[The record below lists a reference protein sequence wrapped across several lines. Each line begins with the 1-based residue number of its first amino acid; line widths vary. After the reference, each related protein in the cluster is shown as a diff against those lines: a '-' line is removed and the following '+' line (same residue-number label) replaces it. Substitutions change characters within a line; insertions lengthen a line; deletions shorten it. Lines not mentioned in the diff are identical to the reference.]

1 MLPSLAERDI
11 EAGLRSFIEREFP
24 IATPAFQPND
34 VSIVDSYIEKKGNFI
49 QGPWL
54 EIRRP
59 FRTISAD
66 MRSVLPYL
74 SGKWGIASDW
84 VPYAHQLKAF
94 ERLTYP
100 DPKSTIVATGT
111 GSGKTECFFLPVLDA
126 VLQMNAEN
134 IPGIKAIVIYPM
146 NALATD
152 QARRFASMCED
163 IVQAGGPRLTVGL
176 YTGSTGAKS
185 GVMKGEN
192 CITDRNVLRKNPP
205 DILLTNYKML
215 DFLLLRREDRALWRT
230 TTARS
235 LRYLIVDE
243 LHTFDGAQGTDLACL
258 IRRLRDFLNLD
269 EGLACV
275 GTSATLGGSDGLG
288 ALQQYASDVFGADF
302 SNEESI
308 IKEDRLSLGE
318 YLDAFGPR
326 HFEGRWPTPYQFR
339 AFQSLSRACSAE
351 RYVSEAYS
359 LWFGRFLSITE
370 KDKKSWTHAALKV
383 GQSLP
388 HLEAFQRL
396 MSTEAEVVHVEELA
410 RQWKQDLEVL
420 QGFSHEE
427 IVLLIRSLAALVS
440 MARLTGAKDRIIPFL
455 TVRVQFWLR
464 ELTKMLATVEHAPR
478 LVAAAD
484 LSDQTPL
491 ALPLVTCRD
500 CNATGWG
507 ATGRGATDSNDKI
520 FSDPDL
526 FYRNWFAG
534 KPDCI
539 VLYPVK
545 KDELADQLKLY
556 PGEMRYLNT
565 KSLMLSR
572 EGISKS
578 AEEVWAKTLPNEHG
592 ISEFIVVRRLELAD
606 TKKSEEGSY
615 RCLSTTCPW
624 CGGKNTMRL
633 FGARSTTLSSALFG
647 HLNSSTANDD
657 HKLIA
662 FSDSVQDAAH
672 RAGFIEARNYLYT
685 VRQAAAGVIRSI
697 RPGERQSLDAV
708 LNRLADHWVGEIGAA
723 NEIRKSTS
731 AYVKQRADDI
741 AAVRFVTTFVPSDM
755 LWRKVWRDFADNAA
769 ELWRPL
775 SSGGFNPKVDPVEKR
790 FEIVPELFV
799 NEASGRK
806 QTDWGRFVD
815 NVKARLRWE
824 VFIELTLRSHS
835 GRTLELAGIGAAVP
849 DPYLIKEAA
858 VQFQTKVVELVG
870 GLRDKPTEVFERFI
884 TGFLMHQKSRGAFDV
899 TAIEGL
905 SDFTRFVETGDDW
918 IFNTSLTLPNYGK
931 RFRPPAPL
939 AMRPLKNSS
948 KGFFDS
954 ILPTSSR
961 SETWYSVW
969 LTSIFGAELDVVA
982 GCEDIYTAMLDVL
995 RSLDM
1000 VHVIWMKK
1008 QTNTPVYMLNPQTW
1022 YIARSLKR
1030 AVCPLCG
1037 RWHVFE
1043 GTAENCSQ
1051 WEHMH
1056 CLSKNCNA
1064 ETHEIAHFAEEED
1077 LYQGAPCRATA
1088 REHTA
1093 NVPGEERER
1102 IERSFIHGKEPWDVN
1117 LLSAT
1122 PTLEMG
1128 IDIGDLSSVLLSS
1141 MPPKQASYLQR
1152 IGRAGRRDGNALAMT
1167 ICGSDQHAQYF
1178 WADPEKMLVGA
1189 VESPGVFLHAMAVLE
1204 RQLFAL
1210 SLTRWMTRYKEAQ
1223 IPAKIDDIIKP
1234 EVLDAKSYTP
1244 ESFPLGFLD
1253 YVMNEADSLYQD
1265 FCSLFTRTSDNGNLS
1280 PLVFTADE
1288 KERLR
1293 AYLVG
1298 SAEGRSSLRDR
1309 LIGKFRKLELQREG
1323 YVNKRREYQN
1333 ALKRRQNAPQDEAR
1347 DNDIEELKQNI
1358 SALSS
1363 LIASDFANKQTLNM
1377 LTDEGLLPNYAFPEE
1392 GITIDSMVIKLR
1404 NRDDKEKSAANSKT
1418 KDRGV
1423 YKRFTFHRAASSG
1436 LTEVAPESNFYINE
1450 YVLHVDQVELAD
1462 DELKRWR
1469 FCPHCQYSEHET
1481 LDEGSSACPRCGSPE
1496 WREASQARQVL
1507 PLRTVYAWADLKN
1520 DRIKDDDESRRPFPQ
1535 TKKLLVDFSGK
1546 AERKSFVM
1554 DAAGG
1559 FGFEFISSVTL
1570 RDFNFGPVGRSDAQI
1585 IEVGGMKL
1593 SAPGFTVCKG
1603 CGRIRQ
1609 DENARNKRPQHDF
1622 DCPYAKQP
1630 EKAEW
1635 VDGLILY
1642 REYQSEA
1649 LRIRLPGGLLAAG
1662 YGPEVLSASIM
1673 AALRLGLKRYFHGS
1687 VEHLRFTQ
1695 IEEPQEGS
1703 GKLYYVV
1710 VYDTVPGGTG
1720 YLKELMSEPGNLL
1733 RVFREALN
1741 VMVNCDCGGDPQAR
1755 GCYKCV
1761 YQYRD
1766 ASNRKNISK
1775 LCAIDVLSEL
1785 TSANKVIRPGVIDTR
1800 DTTDGDS
1807 ELEVRF
1813 IRALGKAGLVAEMK
1827 RCQEGMPHYLVKMQS
1842 GKLWRM
1848 DLQVDM
1854 AGDAPSR
1861 PDFVLR
1867 PWKESERAPE
1877 NEMAIFTDG
1886 WRYHADIVREDCAK
1900 RQSIL
1905 NTGRHVW
1912 TLSWH
1917 DVPDVQSDDNSLDSV
1932 LCDSFLSRPAPRSGK
1947 LFDKYKAWQASMQQR
1962 GLGEFPLFNQLIED
1976 WDQNKNSFN
1985 RLLQWMNEPEK
1996 AKKAAQALAFFRA
2009 MQTVMT
2015 DDCKLL
2021 PTVALRGMTAQALA
2035 ATDND
2040 RRQVFGM
2047 HQPPDRS
2054 WTSIHD
2060 FMNTYRTAFFVNPD
2074 VFALHKDEPATCAAS
2089 QSLRAFW
2096 ASVNMASLAEDVLI
2110 FPQKFPEDGSDPALG
2125 CQSPWARAMDE
2136 IASRPGVI
2144 WPVSVS
2150 SDAPIADV
2158 AQKED
2163 LDALWEDAKT
2173 LLPEELQSLADEL
2186 EKLKVSIDLNDIGFE
2201 SVGADGEIALIFE
2214 LYWPDQKVAVLFD
2227 PASAPQG
2234 ITALDASRS
2243 AHELALAIKEALT
2256 NNTRPLE

>member
-1 MLPSLAERDI
+1 MLPSLTERDI

-24 IATPAFQPND
+24 IATPAFQPD
-34 VSIVDSYIEKKGNFI
+34 GVSIVDSYIEKKGNFI

-59 FRTISAD
+59 FRTIPAD
-66 MRSVLPYL
+66 MKAALPHL
-74 SGKWGIASDW
+74 SGKWGIADDW
-84 VPYAHQLKAF
+84 VPYAHQLKSF
-94 ERLTYP
+94 ERLAYP
-100 DPKSTIVATGT
+100 NPKSTIVATGT
-111 GSGKTECFFLPVLDA
+111 GSGKTECFLLPVLDA

-176 YTGSTGAKS
+176 YTGSPGSIS

-192 CITDRNVLRKNPP
+192 CITDRNVLRRNPP

-230 TTARS
+230 TTAKS

-258 IRRLRDFLNLD
+258 IRRLRDFLNLGD
-269 EGLACV
+269 SLSCV
-275 GTSATLGGSDGLG
+275 GTSATLGGSDGLN

-318 YLDAFGPR
+318 YLDTFGPR
-326 HFEGRWPTPYQFR
+326 RFEGRWPTPYQFK
-339 AFQSLSRACSAE
+339 AFQSLSRACTAE
-351 RYVSEAYS
+351 RFASEAYS

-370 KDKKSWTHAALKV
+370 NDKQSWTQAALKV

-396 MSTEAEVVHVEELA
+396 MSTEDEVVHVEELA
-410 RQWKQDLEVL
+410 HQWKRELEVL
-420 QGFSHEE
+420 KGFSHEE

-440 MARLTGAKDRIIPFL
+440 MARLTGAKGRIIPFL

-464 ELTKMLATVEHAPR
+464 ELTKMLATVERAPK
-478 LVAAAD
+478 LIAAAD
-484 LSDQTPL
+484 LTEHSPL

-507 ATGRGATDSNDKI
+507 TTVNVDKI
-520 FSDPDL
+520 STDPDF
-526 FYRNWFAG
+526 FYRNWFAA
-534 KPDCI
+534 KPECA

-545 KDELADQLKLY
+545 REELSKQLKLY
-556 PGEMRYLNT
+556 AKDMCYLNT
-565 KSLMLSR
+565 KNLELSWV
-572 EGISKS
+572 GIGKS
-578 AEEVWAKTLPNEHG
+578 AEEVWAKTLPDEHG
-592 ISEFIVVRRLELAD
+592 VSEFFVVRRPDLIKS
-606 TKKSEEGSY
+606 TKSEDGRY
-615 RCLSTTCPW
+615 VRMSTTCPW
-624 CGGKNTMRL
+624 CGGENTMRL

-647 HLNSSTANDD
+647 HLNSSTTNDD

-708 LNRLADHWVGEIGAA
+708 LNRLTDHCVGEIGAA
-723 NEIRKSTS
+723 NEVRKSNS

-741 AAVRFVTTFVPSDM
+741 AAARFVTTFVPSDM
-755 LWRKVWRDFADNAA
+755 LWRKAWRDFADKAS
-769 ELWRPL
+769 ELWQPL
-775 SSGGFNPKVDPVEKR
+775 SAGGFNPKVDSIDKR
-790 FEIVPELFV
+790 FEIVPALFV
-799 NEASGRK
+799 NEDAGQRK
-806 QTDWGRFVD
+806 TDWGRFVD

-849 DPYLIKEAA
+849 DPYLIKVAA
-858 VQFQTKVVELVG
+858 AQFQARVIELVG
-870 GLRDKPTEVFERFI
+870 GLRDKPIEAFERFI

-899 TAIEGL
+899 RSIEGL
-905 SDFTRFVETGDDW
+905 SDFSYFVETGDDW
-918 IFNTSLTLPNYGK
+918 IFNRSLSLPNYGK

-969 LTSIFGAELDVVA
+969 LTSIFGADLDVVA
-982 GCEDIYTAMLDVL
+982 GCEDIYSTMLDVL
-995 RSLDM
+995 RTLDM

-1030 AVCPLCG
+1030 AVCPSCG

-1043 GTAENCSQ
+1043 GTQENCSQ
-1051 WEHMH
+1051 WKHMH
-1056 CLSKNCNA
+1056 CLSKKCNA
-1064 ETHEIAHFAEEED
+1064 QTHVIEPFDEEVD
-1077 LYQGAPCRATA
+1077 LYQGTPWRATA
-1088 REHTA
+1088 REHTS
-1093 NVPGEERER
+1093 NVPSEDRGR

-1128 IDIGDLSSVLLSS
+1128 IDIGDLSSVLLGS
-1141 MPPKQASYLQR
+1141 MPPKQSSYLQR

-1167 ICGSDQHAQYF
+1167 ICGTDQHAQYF
-1178 WADPEKMLVGA
+1178 WADPEKMLAGA
-1189 VESPGVFLHAMAVLE
+1189 VEPPGVFLHAMAVLE

-1210 SLTRWMTRYKEAQ
+1210 SLTRWMSRYKDAQ
-1223 IPAKIDDIIKP
+1223 IPTKIDDVIKP
-1234 EVLDAKSYTP
+1234 EVLNAESYTP

-1253 YVMNEADSLYQD
+1253 YVMDDADTLYED
-1265 FCSLFTRTSDNGNLS
+1265 FCSLFAHDSVKAGLS
-1280 PLVFTADE
+1280 PLVFTAEE

-1293 AYLVG
+1293 DYLLG
-1298 SAEGRSSLRDR
+1298 SSEGRSSLRDR
-1309 LIGKFRKLELQREG
+1309 LIGKLRKLELQRES
-1323 YVNKRREYQN
+1323 YINKRREYQN

-1358 SALSS
+1358 SS
-1363 LIASDFANKQTLNM
+1363 LTNLISTEFANKQTLNM

-1404 NRDDKEKSAANSKT
+1404 NRETKGNNDTKTDSKDHGT
-1418 KDRGV
+1418 
-1423 YKRFTFHRAASSG
+1423 YKRFTFQRAASSG

-1469 FCPHCQYSEHET
+1469 FCPNCLYSEHET
-1481 LDEGSSACPRCGSPE
+1481 HDERSSACPRCGSPQ
-1496 WREASQARQVL
+1496 WREESQARQVL

-1520 DRIKDDDESRRPFPQ
+1520 DRIKDDDESRRPLLQ
-1535 TKKLLVDFSGK
+1535 TKKLLIDFSGK
-1546 AERKSFVM
+1546 ATRNSFVM
-1554 DAAGG
+1554 EAAGG
-1559 FGFEFISSVTL
+1559 FGFEYISSVTL
-1570 RDFNFGPVGRSDAQI
+1570 RDFNFGPIGRNDTQD
-1585 IEVGGMKL
+1585 IEVGGSKL
-1593 SAPGFTVCKG
+1593 PAPGFTVCKG
-1603 CGRIRQ
+1603 CGRIKQ
-1609 DENARNKRPQHDF
+1609 NEHARNKRPQHDF

-1635 VDGLILY
+1635 LDGLILY

-1649 LRIRLPGGLLAAG
+1649 LRIRLPGGLLAAS
-1662 YGPEVLSASIM
+1662 YGPEVLSSSLT

-1687 VEHLRFTQ
+1687 VDHLKFTQ
-1695 IEEPQEGS
+1695 IEEPQEGAA
-1703 GKLYYVV
+1703 KLYYIV

-1720 YLKELMSEPGNLL
+1720 YLKELMSDPCNLIG
-1733 RVFREALN
+1733 VFREALD
-1741 VMVNCDCGGDPQAR
+1741 VMVNCDCDGDPEAR

-1775 LCAIDVLSEL
+1775 LCAIDVLSDL
-1785 TSANKVIRPGVIDTR
+1785 TSPNKLVRPGEIDTR
-1800 DTTDGDS
+1800 NNTDGDS

-1813 IRALGKAGLVAEMK
+1813 IRALGNANLVAEMK
-1827 RCQEGMPHYLVKMQS
+1827 RCQEGMPHYLIKMQS
-1842 GKLWRM
+1842 GRLWRM

-1854 AGDAPSR
+1854 PGDISSR

-1877 NEMAIFTDG
+1877 MEMAVFTDG
-1886 WRYHADIVREDCAK
+1886 WRYHADIVKEDCGK

-1905 NTGRHVW
+1905 NTGRRVW

-1917 DVPDVQSDDNSLDSV
+1917 DVPDVQADDNSLDNV
-1932 LCDSFLSRPAPRSGK
+1932 FCDSLLSRPVPKSGK
-1947 LFDKYKAWQASMQQR
+1947 LVAQYEAWRTSMQQR
-1962 GLGEFPLFNQLIED
+1962 GLGEFPQLNTLIED
-1976 WDQNKNSFN
+1976 WVEKKNSFN
-1985 RLLQWMNEPEK
+1985 RLLQWMSDPEK
-1996 AKKAAQALAFFRA
+1996 ATKAAQALAFFCG
-2009 MQTVMT
+2009 MQTVVS
-2015 DDCKLL
+2015 DDLKRL
-2021 PTVALRGMTAQALA
+2021 PVITLKGLTAQALA
-2035 ATDND
+2035 ATDNAK
-2040 RRQVFGM
+2040 RHIFGLRQSS
-2047 HQPPDRS
+2047 DRS
-2054 WTSIHD
+2054 WVSVHD
-2060 FMNTYRTAFFVNPD
+2060 FMNTYRTAFFVNPEI
-2074 VFALHKDEPATCAAS
+2074 FSLHKDEPAACPAS

-2096 ASVNMASLAEDVLI
+2096 ATVNMASLAEDVLI
-2110 FPQKFPEDGSDPALG
+2110 IPQTRPEDGSDPAIG
-2125 CQSPWARAMDE
+2125 CHLPWARAMDE
-2136 IASRPGVI
+2136 ISSRPGSIHPGAVNSEA
-2144 WPVSVS
+2144 PS
-2150 SDAPIADV
+2150 SDISN
-2158 AQKED
+2158 QSEIET
-2163 LDALWEDAKT
+2163 LWEEAKS
-2173 LLPEELQSLADEL
+2173 LLPEELQALADEL
-2186 EKLKVSIDLNDIGFE
+2186 KRLKVAIDLNNIGFE
-2201 SVGADGEIALIFE
+2201 FIGPDGEITSTFE
-2214 LYWPDQKVAVLFD
+2214 LYWPDQKVAVLYETLT
-2227 PASAPQG
+2227 APG
-2234 ITALDASRS
+2234 DITALDASMP
-2243 AHELALAIKEALT
+2243 AHELAMAIKETLT
-2256 NNTRPLE
+2256 NNTRSQE

>member
-1 MLPSLAERDI
+1 MLPSLTERDI

-24 IATPAFQPND
+24 IATPAFQPD
-34 VSIVDSYIEKKGNFI
+34 GVSIVDSYIEKKGNFI

-59 FRTISAD
+59 FRTIPAD
-66 MRSVLPYL
+66 MKAALPYL

-94 ERLTYP
+94 ERLASP
-100 DPKSTIVATGT
+100 NPKSTIVATGT
-111 GSGKTECFFLPVLDA
+111 GSGKTECFLLPVLDA

-152 QARRFASMCED
+152 QARRFASMCEE

-176 YTGSTGAKS
+176 YTGSPGSIS

-192 CITDRNVLRKNPP
+192 CITDRKVLRKNPP

-230 TTARS
+230 TTAKS

-258 IRRLRDFLNLD
+258 IRRLRDFLNLGD
-269 EGLACV
+269 GLACV

-302 SNEESI
+302 SHEESI
-308 IKEDRLSLGE
+308 IKEDRLSLSE
-318 YLDAFGPR
+318 YLDTFGPR
-326 HFEGRWPTPYQFR
+326 HFEGRWPTPYQFK
-339 AFQSLSRACSAE
+339 AFQSLSRACTAE
-351 RYVSEAYS
+351 RFASEAYS

-370 KDKKSWTHAALKV
+370 NDKESWTQAALKV

-396 MSTEAEVVHVEELA
+396 MSTEDEVVHVEELA
-410 RQWKQDLEVL
+410 HQWKRELDVL
-420 QGFSHEE
+420 KGFSHEE

-440 MARLTGAKDRIIPFL
+440 MARLTGAKGRIIPFL

-484 LSDQTPL
+484 LTEHSPL

-507 ATGRGATDSNDKI
+507 TTVNVDKI
-520 FSDPDL
+520 TVDPDF
-526 FYRNWFAG
+526 FYRNWFAA
-534 KPDCI
+534 KPECA

-545 KDELADQLKLY
+545 REELSKQLKLY
-556 PGEMRYLNT
+556 AKDMCYLNT
-565 KSLMLSR
+565 KSLELSWI
-572 EGISKS
+572 GIGKS
-578 AEEVWAKTLPNEHG
+578 AEEVWAKTLPDEHG
-592 ISEFIVVRRLELAD
+592 KSEFIVVRRPNLIKS
-606 TKKSEEGSY
+606 TKSEDGRY
-615 RCLSTTCPW
+615 VRMSTSCPW
-624 CGGKNTMRL
+624 CGSENTMRL

-708 LNRLADHWVGEIGAA
+708 LNRLTDHWVGEIGAA
-723 NEIRKSTS
+723 NKMRMSNS
-731 AYVKQRADDI
+731 SYVQQRADDI
-741 AAVRFVTTFVPSDM
+741 AAARFVTTFVPSDM
-755 LWRKVWRDFADNAA
+755 LWRKAWRDFADKAS
-769 ELWRPL
+769 ELWQPL
-775 SSGGFNPKVDPVEKR
+775 SAGGFNPKVDSIDKR
-790 FEIVPELFV
+790 FEMVPALFI
-799 NEASGRK
+799 NEDAGQK
-806 QTDWGRFVD
+806 KTDWGRFVD
-815 NVKARLRWE
+815 DVKARLRWE

-858 VQFQTKVVELVG
+858 LHFQTKVVELVG
-870 GLRDKPTEVFERFI
+870 GLRDKPVEDFERFI

-899 TAIEGL
+899 SAIEGL
-905 SDFTRFVETGDDW
+905 SDFSYFVETGDDW
-918 IFNTSLTLPNYGK
+918 IFNRSLSLPNYGK

-939 AMRPLKNSS
+939 AMRPLKSSS

-982 GCEDIYTAMLDVL
+982 GCEDIYSAMIDVL
-995 RSLDM
+995 CSLDM

-1030 AVCPLCG
+1030 AVCPSCG

-1043 GTAENCSQ
+1043 GTAENCTQ

-1056 CLSKNCNA
+1056 CLSKKCNA
-1064 ETHEIAHFAEEED
+1064 ETHVIEPFGEEED
-1077 LYQGAPCRATA
+1077 LYQGTPYRATA

-1093 NVPGEERER
+1093 NVPSQERGR

-1178 WADPEKMLVGA
+1178 WADPEKMLAGA
-1189 VESPGVFLHAMAVLE
+1189 VEPPGVFLHAMAVLE

-1210 SLTRWMTRYKEAQ
+1210 SLTRWMSQYPEAQ
-1223 IPAKIDDIIKP
+1223 IPTKIDDIIKP
-1234 EVLDAKSYTP
+1234 EVLNAESYTP

-1253 YVMNEADSLYQD
+1253 YVTNEAEGLHQD
-1265 FCSLFTRTSDNGNLS
+1265 FCSLFTRSTVSGSLS
-1280 PLVFTADE
+1280 PLVFTPDE

-1293 AYLVG
+1293 DYLVG
-1298 SAEGRSSLRDR
+1298 SSEGRSSLRDR
-1309 LIGKFRKLELQREG
+1309 LIGKLRKLELQRES

-1358 SALSS
+1358 ASLTS
-1363 LIASDFANKQTLNM
+1363 LIAAEFANKQTLNM

-1392 GITIDSMVIKLR
+1392 GITIDSMIIKLR
-1404 NRDDKEKSAANSKT
+1404 NRGAKDKNDTSSESK
-1418 KDRGV
+1418 DHGV
-1423 YKRFTFHRAASSG
+1423 YKRFTFQRAASSG

-1450 YVLHVDQVELAD
+1450 YVLHIDQVELAD

-1469 FCPHCQYSEHET
+1469 FCPNCQYSEHET
-1481 LDEGSSACPRCGSPE
+1481 LDERSSACPRCGSPE
-1496 WREASQARQVL
+1496 WREESQARQVL

-1520 DRIKDDDESRRPFPQ
+1520 DRIKDDDESRRPLLQ

-1546 AERKSFVM
+1546 AARKSFVM

-1559 FGFEFISSVTL
+1559 FGFEYISSVTL
-1570 RDFNFGPVGRSDAQI
+1570 RDFNFGPIGRNDAQN
-1585 IEVGGMKL
+1585 IEVGGVKL
-1593 SAPGFTVCKG
+1593 PAPGFTVCKG
-1603 CGRIRQ
+1603 CGRIKQ
-1609 DENARNKRPQHDF
+1609 DEQARNKRPQHDF

-1635 VDGLILY
+1635 LDGLILY

-1649 LRIRLPGGLLAAG
+1649 LRIRLPGGLLAAS
-1662 YGPEVLSASIM
+1662 YGPEVLSASIT

-1687 VEHLRFTQ
+1687 VDHLRFTQ

-1703 GKLYYVV
+1703 EKLYYIV

-1720 YLKELMSEPGNLL
+1720 YLKELMSDPGNLIG
-1733 RVFREALN
+1733 VFREALD
-1741 VMVNCDCGGDPQAR
+1741 VMVNCDCGGDPEAQ

-1766 ASNRKNISK
+1766 AASRKNISK

-1785 TSANKVIRPGVIDTR
+1785 TASNKVVRPGVIDTR
-1800 DTTDGDS
+1800 DNTDGDS

-1854 AGDAPSR
+1854 TGDAPSR

-1867 PWKESERAPE
+1867 PWKESERTPE

-1917 DVPDVQSDDNSLDSV
+1917 DVPDVLSNDDSSDSV
-1932 LCDSFLSRPAPRSGK
+1932 FCDSLLIRPAPKSGK
-1947 LFDKYKAWQASMQQR
+1947 LFDQYKAWQASMQQR
-1962 GLGEFPLFNQLIED
+1962 GLGDFPPFNQLIED
-1976 WDQNKNSFN
+1976 WVENKNSFD
-1985 RLLQWMNEPEK
+1985 RLLQWMNNPEK
-1996 AKKAAQALAFFRA
+1996 AQKAAQALAFFRG
-2009 MQTVMT
+2009 MQSVVT
-2015 DDCKLL
+2015 DDMRRL
-2021 PTVALRGMTAQALA
+2021 PVVTLKGMTAQALA
-2035 ATDND
+2035 ATDNVK
-2040 RRQVFGM
+2040 RHVFGL
-2047 HQPPDRS
+2047 HQSADKGWAS
-2054 WTSIHD
+2054 VHD
-2060 FMNTYRTAFFVNPD
+2060 FMNTYRTAFYVDPD
-2074 VFALHKDEPATCAAS
+2074 IFTLHKDEPAACPAS
-2089 QSLRAFW
+2089 QSLRSFW

-2110 FPQKFPEDGSDPALG
+2110 YPQARPEDGSDPDIG
-2125 CQSPWARAMDE
+2125 YQMPWARATDE
-2136 IASRPGVI
+2136 IASKPGRILPTSMEAQVQA
-2144 WPVSVS
+2144 
-2150 SDAPIADV
+2150 SDADRKA
-2158 AQKED
+2158 ETE
-2163 LDALWEDAKT
+2163 ALWEEAKS
-2173 LLPEELQSLADEL
+2173 LLPEELLSLADEL
-2186 EKLKVSIDLNDIGFE
+2186 KAMNVTIDLNNIGYE
-2201 SVGADGEIALIFE
+2201 SIGGDGEVVSTFE
-2214 LYWPDQKVAVLFD
+2214 LYWPDQKLAVLFE
-2227 PASAPQG
+2227 PLSAPQE
-2234 ITALDASRS
+2234 ITALDAAMS
-2243 AHELALAIKEALT
+2243 AHELALAIKATLT

>member
-1 MLPSLAERDI
+1 MLPSLTERDI

-24 IATPAFQPND
+24 IATPAFQPNG

-59 FRTISAD
+59 FRTIPTD
-66 MRSVLPYL
+66 MKAALPHL
-74 SGKWGIASDW
+74 SGKWGIADDW

-94 ERLTYP
+94 ERLAYP
-100 DPKSTIVATGT
+100 NPKSTIVATGT
-111 GSGKTECFFLPVLDA
+111 GSGKTECFLLPVLDA
-126 VLQMNAEN
+126 VLQMNAKN

-176 YTGSTGAKS
+176 YTGSPGSMS

-192 CITDRNVLRKNPP
+192 CITDRKVLRKNPP

-230 TTARS
+230 TTAKS

-258 IRRLRDFLNLD
+258 IRRLRDFLNLGD
-269 EGLACV
+269 SLSCV
-275 GTSATLGGSDGLG
+275 GTSATLGGSDGLN
-288 ALQQYASDVFGADF
+288 ALQQYASDVFGTDF

-318 YLDAFGPR
+318 YLDTFGPR
-326 HFEGRWPTPYQFR
+326 RFEGRWPTPYQFK
-339 AFQSLSRACSAE
+339 AFQSLSRACTAE
-351 RYVSEAYS
+351 RFASEAYS

-370 KDKKSWTHAALKV
+370 NDKQSWTQAALKV

-396 MSTEAEVVHVEELA
+396 MSTEDEVVHVEELA
-410 RQWKQDLEVL
+410 HQWKRELEVL
-420 QGFSHEE
+420 KGFSHEE
-427 IVLLIRSLAALVS
+427 VVLLIRSLAALVS
-440 MARLTGAKDRIIPFL
+440 MARLTGAKGRIIPFL

-464 ELTKMLATVEHAPR
+464 ELNKMLATVERAPK
-478 LVAAAD
+478 LIAAAD
-484 LSDQTPL
+484 LTEHSPL

-507 ATGRGATDSNDKI
+507 TTVNVDKI
-520 FSDPDL
+520 STDPDF
-526 FYRNWFAG
+526 FYRNWFAA
-534 KPDCI
+534 KPECA

-545 KDELADQLKLY
+545 REELSKQLKLY
-556 PGEMRYLNT
+556 AKDMCYLNT
-565 KSLMLSR
+565 KNLELSWV
-572 EGISKS
+572 GIGKS
-578 AEEVWAKTLPNEHG
+578 AEEVWAKTLPDEHG
-592 ISEFIVVRRLELAD
+592 VSEFIVVRRCDLNKPPKTEN
-606 TKKSEEGSY
+606 GRY
-615 RCLSTTCPW
+615 GRISTTCPW
-624 CGGKNTMRL
+624 CGAENSMRL

-647 HLNSSTANDD
+647 HLNSSTSNDD

-672 RAGFIEARNYLYT
+672 RAGFIEARNYLHT

-708 LNRLADHWVGEIGAA
+708 LNRLTDHWIGEIGAA
-723 NEIRKSTS
+723 GEARKCPS
-731 AYVKQRADDI
+731 AYVRQRAEDI
-741 AAVRFVTTFVPSDM
+741 AAARFVTTFVPSDM
-755 LWRKVWRDFADNAA
+755 LWRRAWRDFADKASD
-769 ELWRPL
+769 LWQPL
-775 SSGGFNPKVDPVEKR
+775 SSGGYNPEADSIDKR
-790 FEIVPELFV
+790 FQIVPALYV
-799 NEASGRK
+799 NEDSGRK
-806 QTDWGRFVD
+806 KTAWGQFVE

-849 DPYLIKEAA
+849 DPYLIKVAA
-858 VQFQTKVVELVG
+858 AQFQAKVIELVG
-870 GLRDKPTEVFERFI
+870 GLRDKPIEAFERFI

-899 TAIEGL
+899 SSIEGL
-905 SDFTRFVETGDDW
+905 SDFSYFVETGNDW
-918 IFNTSLTLPNYGK
+918 IFNTSLSLPNYGK

-939 AMRPLKNSS
+939 VMSPLKSSS
-948 KGFFDS
+948 KGFFDA
-954 ILPTSSR
+954 ILPVG
-961 SETWYSVW
+961 TWYSTW
-969 LTSIFGAELDVVA
+969 ISHIFKLDLKKSDSSV
-982 GCEDIYTAMLDVL
+982 CEDIYSAMLDVL
-995 RSLDM
+995 RTLDM
-1000 VHVIWMKK
+1000 VHVFWMKK

-1022 YIARSLKR
+1022 YVARSLKR
-1030 AVCPLCG
+1030 AVCPSCG

-1043 GTAENCSQ
+1043 ETQENCSQ
-1051 WEHMH
+1051 WKHMH

-1064 ETHEIAHFAEEED
+1064 QTHVIEPFAEEED
-1077 LYQGAPCRATA
+1077 LYQGMPYRATA

-1093 NVPGEERER
+1093 NVPSQERGR

-1167 ICGSDQHAQYF
+1167 ICGADQHAQYF
-1178 WADPEKMLVGA
+1178 WADPEKMLAGA
-1189 VESPGVFLHAMAVLE
+1189 VEPPGVFLHAMAVLE

-1210 SLTRWMTRYKEAQ
+1210 SLTRWMSRYENAQ
-1223 IPAKIDDIIKP
+1223 IPATIDDIIKP
-1234 EVLDAKSYTP
+1234 EVLNAESYTP

-1253 YVMNEADSLYQD
+1253 YVMNEAESLHQD
-1265 FCSLFTRTSDNGNLS
+1265 FCSLFTLNSVSGSLS
-1280 PLVFTADE
+1280 PLVFTPDE

-1298 SAEGRSSLRDR
+1298 SSEGRSSLRDR
-1309 LIGKFRKLELQREG
+1309 LLGKLRKLELQRES

-1347 DNDIEELKQNI
+1347 DNDIEEIKQNI
-1358 SALSS
+1358 SS
-1363 LIASDFANKQTLNM
+1363 LTNLLATEFANKQTLNM
-1377 LTDEGLLPNYAFPEE
+1377 LADEGLLPNYAFPEE
-1392 GITIDSMVIKLR
+1392 GITIDSMVIRLR
-1404 NRDDKEKSAANSKT
+1404 NRDGKGKNDTNSDS
-1418 KDRGV
+1418 KDHGV
-1423 YKRFTFHRAASSG
+1423 YKRFTFQRAASSG
-1436 LTEVAPESNFYINE
+1436 LTEVAPESSFYINE
-1450 YVLHVDQVELAD
+1450 YILHIDQVELAD

-1469 FCPHCQYSEHET
+1469 FCPNCQYSERET
-1481 LDEGSSACPRCGSPE
+1481 LDERSSACPRCGSPE

-1520 DRIKDDDESRRPFPQ
+1520 DRIKDDDESRRPLLQ

-1546 AERKSFVM
+1546 ATRNSFVM
-1554 DAAGG
+1554 EAAGG
-1559 FGFEFISSVTL
+1559 FGFEYISSVTL
-1570 RDFNFGPVGRSDAQI
+1570 RDFNFGPVGRNDAQN
-1585 IEVGGMKL
+1585 IEVGGNKL
-1593 SAPGFTVCKG
+1593 PAPGFTVCKG
-1603 CGRIRQ
+1603 CGRVKQ
-1609 DENARNKRPQHDF
+1609 NEYARNKRPQHDF

-1635 VDGLILY
+1635 LDGLILY

-1649 LRIRLPGGLLAAG
+1649 LRIRLPGGLLAAS
-1662 YGPEVLSASIM
+1662 YGPEVLSASLM

-1687 VEHLRFTQ
+1687 VDHLRFTQ
-1695 IEEPQEGS
+1695 IEEPQEGAA
-1703 GKLYYVV
+1703 KLYYIV

-1720 YLKELMSEPGNLL
+1720 YLKELMSDPSNLIG
-1733 RVFREALN
+1733 VFREALD
-1741 VMVNCDCGGDPQAR
+1741 VMVDCDCDGDPEAR

-1775 LCAIDVLSEL
+1775 LCAIDVLSDL
-1785 TSANKVIRPGVIDTR
+1785 TSSNKVVRPGEIDTQNN
-1800 DTTDGDS
+1800 TDGDS

-1813 IRALGKAGLVAEMK
+1813 IRALGNSDLVSEMK
-1827 RCQEGMPHYLVKMQS
+1827 RCQEGMPHYLIKMKS

-1848 DLQVDM
+1848 DLQVDVP
-1854 AGDAPSR
+1854 GDIPSR

-1877 NEMAIFTDG
+1877 MEMAVFTDG
-1886 WRYHADIVREDCAK
+1886 WRYHADIVKEDCAK

-1905 NTGRHVW
+1905 NTGRRVW

-1917 DVPDVQSDDNSLDSV
+1917 DVPDAQANDNSLDNV
-1932 LCDSFLSRPAPRSGK
+1932 FCDSLLSRSAPKSGK
-1947 LFDKYKAWQASMQQR
+1947 LYAQYEVWQTNMQQR
-1962 GLGEFPLFNQLIED
+1962 GLGEFPKLTTLIED
-1976 WDQNKNSFN
+1976 WVEKKNSFN
-1985 RLLQWMNEPEK
+1985 RLLQWMNYPEN
-1996 AKKAAQALAFFRA
+1996 AKKAAQALAFFCG
-2009 MQTVMT
+2009 MQTVVS
-2015 DDCKLL
+2015 DDLKRL
-2021 PTVALRGMTAQALA
+2021 PVITLKGMTAQALS
-2035 ATDND
+2035 ATDNAK
-2040 RRQVFGM
+2040 RHVFGLR
-2047 HQPPDRS
+2047 QSSDGS
-2054 WTSIHD
+2054 WASVHD
-2060 FMNTYRTAFFVNPD
+2060 YMNTYRTAFFINPEI
-2074 VFALHKDEPATCAAS
+2074 FALHKDEPAACPAS

-2096 ASVNMASLAEDVLI
+2096 AAVNMASLAEDVLI
-2110 FPQKFPEDGSDPALG
+2110 IPQTRPEDGSDPAIGYQL
-2125 CQSPWARAMDE
+2125 PWARAMDE
-2136 IASRPGVI
+2136 ISSRPGSIHPGAANSEV
-2144 WPVSVS
+2144 PS
-2150 SDAPIADV
+2150 SDVINQSEIEV
-2158 AQKED
+2158 
-2163 LDALWEDAKT
+2163 LWEEAKS
-2173 LLPEELQSLADEL
+2173 LLPEDLQTLADEL
-2186 EKLKVSIDLNDIGFE
+2186 KNLNVTIDLNNIGFE
-2201 SVGADGEIALIFE
+2201 FIGPDGEITSTFE
-2214 LYWPDQKVAVLFD
+2214 LYWPNQKVAVLYE
-2227 PASAPQG
+2227 PLTAPG
-2234 ITALDASRS
+2234 DITALDASMP
-2243 AHELALAIKEALT
+2243 AHELAMAIKETLT
-2256 NNTRPLE
+2256 NNTRSQE